1 MRKIIW
7 NDAWKFWKE
16 GQAAA
21 FVDLPYDAMI
31 SEQRDPKIQDGAA
44 SGYFPGGKYYYEKA
58 LPDGLS
64 GQSVIIE
71 FEGIYRNSEV
81 FLNGHRIGGHRYGY
95 TNFFVDLTPHLKDG
109 ENVLRVVADNS
120 KTPNARW
127 YTGSGIYRDVN
138 LYVGGTSYFIPD
150 GTRITTLSPAAIE
163 VKAAIAEADGCDLK
177 AAVYDRAGRLI
188 SETETAQPLFVMEV
202 PGAKLWSAEHPNLYT
217 LRLELRRDGRTV
229 DREEIGFG
237 MRTIEWNAKDGLL
250 VNGKSVKLRGGCI
263 HHDHGILGARTY
275 AEAERRRISKLK
287 SFGFNAIRS
296 CHYPA
301 GKALLRACDEL
312 GMYVVDEAFDVWHV
326 SKNQYDYSLDF
337 DDAWREDID
346 AMVAKDYNHPSV
358 IMYSIGNEITEA
370 GTPDGGRTAQL
381 LAGELHRLDTRPVTA
396 GLNILIS
403 CFGPK
408 IERMKKNKEGIFGSQ
423 QFNELAAVMKKA
435 EELYAS
441 LEPSEIAGC
450 FRETFACLD
459 IIGFNYGEKHLRR
472 LHELMP
478 DRVFLS
484 TETFPSRI
492 VENWERVETS
502 PYLIGD
508 FMWTAWDYLG
518 EAGVGLPQYGQKQAQ
533 FSKAYPALTADCGA
547 FDLLGEPEAQA
558 YLNAIVWG
566 KKKGPYLMV
575 HPVDKHGQD
584 VAMTQWRLTDAV
596 RSWAWFPYVC
606 APARVDVYTT
616 GKYVELYQNGI
627 FVGKKE
633 VENFACSFEVVCMS
647 GNIKAVA
654 YSAKGRKIG
663 EDILYSD
670 SAELFLR
677 VGVEKGRAA
686 DGIRFCNIEICDA
699 DGTLAVMQDR
709 PITVAVENGELLALG
724 SADPQNTESFMRQT
738 HTSYRGRL
746 MAVIRPHPGCRIK
759 VSGQGLAPVERE
771 IRIRRR
777 KI

>member
-64 GQSVIIE
+64 GQSVIIDI
-71 FEGIYRNSEV
+71 EGLNRNSEV

-95 TNFFVDLTPHLKDG
+95 TNFFADLTPHLKDG

-188 SETETAQPLFVMEV
+188 SETETAKPLFVMEV
-202 PGAKLWSAEHPNLYT
+202 PGAKLWSAEHPELYT
-217 LRLELRRDGRTV
+217 LRLELRHDGRTV

-237 MRTIEWNAKDGLL
+237 MRTIEWNAQDGLL

-326 SKNQYDYSLDF
+326 PKNQYD
-337 DDAWREDID
+337 
-346 AMVAKDYNHPSV
+346 
-358 IMYSIGNEITEA
+358 
-370 GTPDGGRTAQL
+370 
-381 LAGELHRLDTRPVTA
+381 
-396 GLNILIS
+396 
-403 CFGPK
+403 
-408 IERMKKNKEGIFGSQ
+408 
-423 QFNELAAVMKKA
+423 
-435 EELYAS
+435 
-441 LEPSEIAGC
+441 
-450 FRETFACLD
+450 
-459 IIGFNYGEKHLRR
+459 
-472 LHELMP
+472 
-478 DRVFLS
+478 
-484 TETFPSRI
+484 
-492 VENWERVETS
+492 
-502 PYLIGD
+502 
-508 FMWTAWDYLG
+508 
-518 EAGVGLPQYGQKQAQ
+518 
-533 FSKAYPALTADCGA
+533 
-547 FDLLGEPEAQA
+547 
-558 YLNAIVWG
+558 
-566 KKKGPYLMV
+566 
-575 HPVDKHGQD
+575 
-584 VAMTQWRLTDAV
+584 
-596 RSWAWFPYVC
+596 
-606 APARVDVYTT
+606 
-616 GKYVELYQNGI
+616 
-627 FVGKKE
+627 
-633 VENFACSFEVVCMS
+633 
-647 GNIKAVA
+647 
-654 YSAKGRKIG
+654 
-663 EDILYSD
+663 
-670 SAELFLR
+670 
-677 VGVEKGRAA
+677 
-686 DGIRFCNIEICDA
+686 
-699 DGTLAVMQDR
+699 
-709 PITVAVENGELLALG
+709 
-724 SADPQNTESFMRQT
+724 
-738 HTSYRGRL
+738 
-746 MAVIRPHPGCRIK
+746 
-759 VSGQGLAPVERE
+759 
-771 IRIRRR
+771 
-777 KI
+777 